1 MAKKVRKVKKQKP
14 SSTTVT
20 SAAAVE
26 AEKQVVVEKAAART
40 PRMTSDE
47 LFEMEYVYVEQ
58 DLKHVLLL
66 SGAMFVLLIVLNLVL
81 G

>member
-14 SSTTVT
+14 ASTAAT
-20 SAAAVE
+20 SAADVE
-26 AEKQVVVEKAAART
+26 ANKQVVVEKVAAKT

-81 G
+81 R